1 MSKQFFMK
9 QTILLATLLFVSF
22 FSFAQTDK
30 QQVERA
36 CLDYI
41 EGFYEADT
49 IKMLRSIKPE
59 LYKIGLIRRRG
70 DTVYNYSKKMT
81 LNDALSGARKDIS
94 ENKRMGKKDSPKEV
108 VVLDILKVT
117 AVARVKALWGY
128 DYLLLSK
135 INGKWM
141 IEEVLWE
148 GN

>member
-1 MSKQFFMK
+1 MK
-9 QTILLATLLFVSF
+9 QTISLLTLLFVSF
-22 FSFAQTDK
+22 LSFAQTDK

-59 LYKIGLIRRRG
+59 LYKIGFYKRKG
-70 DTVYNYSKKMT
+70 DTAYTYSKMT
-81 LNDALSGARKDIS
+81 FDDALFYARKDIK
-94 ENKRMGKKDSPKEV
+94 ENKRMGKTDSPKEV
-108 VVLDILKVT
+108 VVLDVLKVT
-117 AVARVKALWGY
+117 AVARVRALWGY

-135 INGKWM
+135 RNGKWM
-141 IEEVLWE
+141 IEEVIWE

>member
-1 MSKQFFMK
+1 MK
-9 QTILLATLLFVSF
+9 QTISLLTLLFVSF
-22 FSFAQTDK
+22 LSFAQTDK

-49 IKMLRSIKPE
+49 IKLLRSIKPE
-59 LYKIGLIRRRG
+59 LYKIGFYKRKG
-70 DTVYNYSKKMT
+70 DTAYTYSMMT
-81 LNDALSGARKDIS
+81 LGDALFYARKDIA

-108 VVLDILKVT
+108 IILDVMKVT
-117 AVARVKALWGY
+117 AVAKITALWGS

-135 INGKWM
+135 RNGRWM
-141 IEEVLWE
+141 IEEVIWE

>member
-1 MSKQFFMK
+1 MK
-9 QTILLATLLFVSF
+9 QTILLTILLFVSF

-59 LYKIGLIRRRG
+59 LYKIGFYKRKG
-70 DTVYNYSKKMT
+70 DTAYTYSKMT
-81 LNDALSGARKDIS
+81 FGDALFYARKDIA
-94 ENKRMGKKDSPKEV
+94 ENRRLGKKDSPKEV
-108 VVLDILKVT
+108 IVLDIMKVT
-117 AVARVKALWGY
+117 AVAKVTALWGS

-135 INGKWM
+135 RNGKWM
-141 IEEVLWE
+141 IEEVIWE